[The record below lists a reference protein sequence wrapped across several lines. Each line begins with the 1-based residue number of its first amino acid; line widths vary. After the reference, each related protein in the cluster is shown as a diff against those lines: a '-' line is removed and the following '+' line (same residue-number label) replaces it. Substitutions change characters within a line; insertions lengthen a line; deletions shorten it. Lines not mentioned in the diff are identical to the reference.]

1 MQIRRSGIVF
11 ATAAVL
17 GLVAGLALGV
27 DPVTAGGPPAGEG
40 ETFFTARVL
49 PELEANGCGN
59 CHIPAAGY
67 VHPAVSYAELLPFL
81 AMGRAADNNVLV
93 QKMANLRS
101 FRSDRPAHIGGQRCE
116 SLAVEPCQSIMAWWE
131 VEFGPNVEAGSEIGG
146 EAGAASS
153 ENTGGEADAQAGG
166 ESRAEVIGI
175 VDVATTAPDDVA
187 TYPFEDSPRWRV
199 TGSERPQTADRD
211 DFLSADGAFHV
222 GYSQYDTMTL
232 EIDDWPWDELMFLIE
247 GQVEITDRAG
257 VTKTYGPGEI
267 FLMPRGFSGTWKQL
281 GPIKKIAAS
290 YGPE

>member
-1 MQIRRSGIVF
+1 MQIRPSGIVF

-27 DPVTAGGPPAGEG
+27 GPVTAGPLPAGEG

-49 PELEANGCGN
+49 PELEANGCSN

-101 FRSDRPAHIGGQRCE
+101 FRPDRPAHIGGQRCE
-116 SLAVEPCQSIMAWWE
+116 SLAAEPCQSIMAWWE
-131 VEFGPNVEAGSEIGG
+131 VEFG
-146 EAGAASS
+146 
-153 ENTGGEADAQAGG
+153 ADPQAGG
-166 ESRAEVIGI
+166 ESHGEVIGI
-175 VDVATTAPDDVA
+175 VDVVTTAPDDVA

-199 TGSERPQTADRD
+199 TGSRRPQTADRD
-211 DFLSADGAFHV
+211 DFLSSDGAFHV

-247 GQVEITDRAG
+247 GQVEITDLGG
-257 VTKTYGPGEI
+257 VTKTYGPGDM
-267 FLMPRGFSGTWKQL
+267 LVMPRGFSGTWKQL
-281 GPIKKIAAS
+281 GPIKKISAS
-290 YGPE
+290 YGTE